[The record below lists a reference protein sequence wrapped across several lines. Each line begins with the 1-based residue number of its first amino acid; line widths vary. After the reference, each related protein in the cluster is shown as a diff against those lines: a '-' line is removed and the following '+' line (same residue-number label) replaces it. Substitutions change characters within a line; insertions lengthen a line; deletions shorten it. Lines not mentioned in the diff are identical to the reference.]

1 MFKITGVFLSAVLIF
16 SFFSCGST
24 PAPAPAPAPVESSAE
39 DKAQADAEA
48 TAAAMDAL
56 ARMQNGGVPP
66 AASPSGGS
74 QQPPQAAPA
83 AAQPTPAPARPAPSQ
98 PAAQTAN
105 PNRGEPVWVASPEST
120 YPRNGYVA
128 ATGFG
133 DNRAGAEKNALA
145 ALISIFGQSIQAE
158 LKVLSDYR
166 ESIANGRTDVRQS
179 ETVSSAI
186 KTFSSLD
193 SLLGAE
199 VRDTWFDSAKG
210 TYYAVAVMEKAK
222 TITLYAD
229 TIRSNQRIINDLIN
243 IAAAERNSLE
253 AYSRY
258 QFAARIA
265 DANRVYANIL
275 SYVGDTTSGINPATM
290 KKGDDYRLE
299 ALNITRNIPI
309 GVNVTNDSQSRI
321 SGAFRG
327 ILTDV
332 GFRSGGNTSRYILR
346 INVSLEPVNLP
357 GQANKFSRCVIDANL
372 MDMND
377 DTILLPWNFNLRS
390 GHLNQSEADNRAIRD
405 AEAKIK
411 AEYGSILKDYLSSV
425 LPSY

>member
-1 MFKITGVFLSAVLIF
+1 MFKIISILLSAVFIF
-16 SFFSCGST
+16 SFFSCASE
-24 PAPAPAPAPVESSAE
+24 PAPAPAAQSSAE
-39 DKAQADAEA
+39 DRAKADAEA
-48 TAAAMDAL
+48 SAAAMDAL
-56 ARMQNGGVPP
+56 ARMQNGGAPP

-74 QQPPQAAPA
+74 QPAQTAPAAPA
-83 AAQPTPAPARPAPSQ
+83 AQPAPSS
-98 PAAQTAN
+98 PAANTSPPAAAAN

-120 YPRNGYVA
+120 YPRSGYVA

-133 DNRAGAEKNALA
+133 DSRASAEKNALA

-158 LKVLSDYR
+158 LKMLSDYR
-166 ESIANGRTDVRQS
+166 ESISNGRTDVRQS
-179 ETVSSAI
+179 ETVSNAI

-199 VRDTWFDSAKG
+199 IRDTWLDSG
-210 TYYAVAVMEKAK
+210 RRTYYAVAVMEKAR
-222 TITLYAD
+222 TISLYAD
-229 TIRSNQRIINDLIN
+229 TIRSNERIINDLIN
-243 IAAAERNSLE
+243 IAALERNTLE

-275 SYVGDTTSGINPATM
+275 TYVGDTTSGINPATM

-299 ALNITRNIPI
+299 ALNITRGIPI
-309 GVNVTNDSQSRI
+309 GVSVVNDRQSRI
-321 SGAFRG
+321 SGAFREKLSE
-327 ILTDV
+327 I

-346 INVSLEPVNLP
+346 VDVSLSPVDLP
-357 GQANKFSRCVIDANL
+357 GQTNKFTRYVIDANL

-377 DTILLPWNFNLRS
+377 DTILLPWNINGRE
-390 GHLNQSEADNRAIRD
+390 GHLNQSEADNRAIRG
-405 AEAKIK
+405 AEDKIK
-411 AEYGSILKDYLSSV
+411 KEYSNILKTYLSSI

>member
-1 MFKITGVFLSAVLIF
+1 MSKITGVFLSVLLIF
-16 SFFSCGST
+16 AFFSCQS
-24 PAPAPAPAPVESSAE
+24 APAPEPQKTSSAE
-39 DKAQADAEA
+39 DRAKADAEA
-48 TAAAMDAL
+48 SAAAMDAL
-56 ARMQNGGVPP
+56 ARMQNGGVPTAGTPSSGNQPAQPGASRP
-66 AASPSGGS
+66 AAT
-74 QQPPQAAPA
+74 QPAAPA
-83 AAQPTPAPARPAPSQ
+83 ASAPA
-98 PAAQTAN
+98 AN
-105 PNRGEPVWVASPEST
+105 PNRGEPVWVASAESA

-133 DNRAGAEKNALA
+133 NSRADAEKNALA

-158 LKVLSDYR
+158 LKILSDYR
-166 ESIANGRTDVRQS
+166 ESVVNGRSDVRQS
-179 ETVSSAI
+179 ETVSNAI

-199 VRDTWFDSAKG
+199 IRDTWFDSARN

-229 TIRSNQRIINDLIN
+229 TIRSNERIINDLVN
-243 IAAAERNSLE
+243 IAGLERNTLE

-265 DANRVYANIL
+265 DTNRIYANIL
-275 SYVGDTTSGINPATM
+275 TYVGDTTSGINPATM

-299 ALNITRNIPI
+299 ASNITKSIPI

-327 ILTDV
+327 ILTEA
-332 GFRSGGNTSRYILR
+332 GFRSGGNTSRYILK
-346 INVSLEPVNLP
+346 IDVSLSPVDLP
-357 GQANKFSRCVIDANL
+357 GQNNKFSRYVIDANL

-377 DTILLPWNFNLRS
+377 DTVLLPWNINGRE
-390 GHLNQSEADNRAIRD
+390 GHLNQSEADNRAIRG
-405 AEAKIK
+405 AEEKIK
-411 AEYGSILKDYLSSV
+411 KEYGGILKAYLSSV

>member
-1 MFKITGVFLSAVLIF
+1 MSKITGILLSVLLVF
-16 SFFSCGST
+16 SFFSCASE
-24 PAPAPAPAPVESSAE
+24 PASAPAPKESSAE
-39 DKAQADAEA
+39 DRATADAEA
-48 TAAAMDAL
+48 SAAAMDAL
-56 ARMQNGGVPP
+56 ARMQNGGAPV
-66 AASPSGGS
+66 AGTPSGGNTPA
-74 QQPPQAAPA
+74 QAVPAPQAASSAPVA
-83 AAQPTPAPARPAPSQ
+83 SPPAP
-98 PAAQTAN
+98 TAN
-105 PNRGEPVWVASPEST
+105 PNRGEPVWVASPESA

-133 DNRAGAEKNALA
+133 NNRANAEKNALA

-158 LKVLSDYR
+158 LKILSDYR
-166 ESIANGRTDVRQS
+166 ESISNGRTDVRQS
-179 ETVSSAI
+179 ETVSNAI

-199 VRDTWFDSAKG
+199 IRDTWFDSARA

-222 TITLYAD
+222 TTTLYAD
-229 TIRSNQRIINDLIN
+229 TIRSNERIINDLIN
-243 IAAAERNSLE
+243 IAALGKNTLE

-265 DANRVYANIL
+265 DTNRVYANIL
-275 SYVGDTTSGINPATM
+275 TYAGDTASGINPATM

-309 GVNVTNDSQSRI
+309 GVNVANDSQSRI

-332 GFRSGGNTSRYILR
+332 GFRSGGNTSRYILK
-346 INVSLEPVNLP
+346 ISVSLEPVDIP
-357 GQANKFSRCVIDANL
+357 GQTNKFSRCVIDANL

-405 AEAKIK
+405 SEAKIK
-411 AEYGSILKDYLSSV
+411 AEYGNILKAYLSSV

>member
-1 MFKITGVFLSAVLIF
+1 MFKIIGILLSAALIF
-16 SFFSCGST
+16 SFFSCGTT
-24 PAPAPAPAPVESSAE
+24 PAPAPAPAESSAE
-39 DKAQADAEA
+39 DKAKADAEA
-48 TAAAMDAL
+48 SAAAMDAL

-66 AASPSGGS
+66 AGNPSGGS
-74 QQPPQAAPA
+74 QPAQTAPA
-83 AAQPTPAPARPAPSQ
+83 PSRPAATPSQ
-98 PAAQTAN
+98 PAAPAATAN

-120 YPRNGYVA
+120 YPRTGYVA

-133 DNRAGAEKNALA
+133 DSRASAEKNALA

-166 ESIANGRTDVRQS
+166 ESISNGRTDVRQS
-179 ETVSSAI
+179 ETVSNAI

-199 VRDTWFDSAKG
+199 IRDTWFDSARR

-222 TITLYAD
+222 TISLYAD
-229 TIRSNQRIINDLIN
+229 TIRSNERIINDLIN
-243 IAAAERNSLE
+243 IAALERNTLE

-275 SYVGDTTSGINPATM
+275 TYVGDTTSGINPATM

-299 ALNITRNIPI
+299 ALNITRSIPI

-321 SGAFRG
+321 SGAFREKLSE
-327 ILTDV
+327 I
-332 GFRSGGNTSRYILR
+332 GFRSGGNTSRYILKAD
-346 INVSLEPVNLP
+346 VSLTPVDLP
-357 GQANKFSRCVIDANL
+357 GQTNKFTRYVIDANL

-377 DTILLPWNFNLRS
+377 DTILLPWNINGRE
-390 GHLNQSEADNRAIRD
+390 GHLNQSEADNRAIRG
-405 AEAKIK
+405 AEEKIK
-411 AEYGSILKDYLSSV
+411 KEYSNILKAYLSSI
-425 LPSY
+425 LPGY